1 MPWEQTV
8 IKIGDFA
15 RLGQVSVVT
24 LRHYDEIGLL
34 KPVSVDKFTGYRY
47 YSISQLPRLNRILAL
62 KDLGFSLEQIEKALN
77 GITLDELRGMLKLK
91 QAEQEQH
98 LAEEEARLK
107 RIATRL
113 RQIELEAKM
122 SETKATVVLKTVPE
136 MLLASCKV
144 TIPSNDQVPEYLGM
158 AYGALWDFVKANALT
173 PQSPHL
179 AIWHQAAEVVEN
191 EVAEAAVEIDR
202 NIPGSDKVQVYTLP
216 ETQVVSYVHEGNFED
231 FQIGHPILL
240 KWIEENGYR
249 VAGAYREIY
258 IRHDPNNLAETST
271 EIQYPVEKA

>member
-1 MPWEQTV
+1 V

-15 RLGQVSVVT
+15 RLAQVTVVT

-47 YSISQLPRLNRILAL
+47 YSIDQLPRLNRILAL
-62 KDLGFSLEQIEKALN
+62 KDLGFSLEQIELALS

-107 RIATRL
+107 RIAARL
-113 RQIELEAKM
+113 RQIELEAKV
-122 SETKATVVLKTVPE
+122 SETQATVILKTVPP

-144 TIPSNDQVPEYLGM
+144 SIPSNDQVPEYLDQ
-158 AYGALWDFVKANALT
+158 AYGALWEFVKTNALK
-173 PQSPHL
+173 PQSPHM
-179 AIWHQAAEVVEN
+179 AIWHQAAEIVEN

-202 NIPGSDKVQVYTLP
+202 SIPSSDKVQVYTLP
-216 ETQVVSYVHEGNFED
+216 EAQVVSYVHEGDFED

-240 KWIEENGYR
+240 KWIEANGYR
-249 VAGAYREIY
+249 VAGNYREIY
-258 IRHDPNNLAETST
+258 IKHDPNNMKDTTT
-271 EIQYPVEKA
+271 EIQYPVEKI